1 MRDVIYI
8 SKGTKVRNV
17 YRDGHRLVVRRGAVF
32 PDICIGC
39 GRPAWGNV
47 MHREFSG
54 VGVWWLVLPPGFDL
68 LANSIFGKRY
78 HFDFPFCAS
87 CPPDRLRLKE
97 VRLDSHLAIFKA
109 HIDDFP
115 SAFMDSL
122 PPLPPDVAAEAKR
135 TWLQRTFR
143 WLYPWKPH

>member
-1 MRDVIYI
+1 MKDFVYT
-8 SKGTKVRNV
+8 SSGTKLRNV
-17 YRDGHRLVVRRGAVF
+17 YRDDNRLIVRRGAVF
-32 PDICIGC
+32 PDICVGC

-47 MHREFSG
+47 EHREFHGLSVWFMLPNGIG
-54 VGVWWLVLPPGFDL
+54 V

-87 CPPDRLRLKE
+87 CPPDRLQLVE
-97 VRLDSHLAIFKA
+97 VRLDTHLAIFTA
-109 HIDDFP
+109 HINDFP
-115 SAFMDSL
+115 STLMDSL
-122 PPLPPDVAAEAKR
+122 PPLPPDVATEAKR